1 VTAPY
6 DPAPTGLTR
15 QQKQQL
21 AAYTQQAGHL
31 RVAALRQA
39 VEEHLATAAAVHAQ
53 NPLVNLRLA
62 TAIRNVIEQV
72 LAIWDDLTPAARSWL
87 AGAILYFAKSD
98 DDEPD
103 FTSPIGFEDD
113 AEVLNACLRLAQLD
127 RLCLQPEEY
136 DDV

>member
-1 VTAPY
+1 MTNQHDY
-6 DPAPTGLTR
+6 CPTGLTR
-15 QQKQQL
+15 KQSQQL
-21 AAYTQQAGHL
+21 TVYAQQAAQL
-31 RVAALRQA
+31 TVLALRQA
-39 VEEHLATAAAVHAQ
+39 VEHHLAATTAVHAQ

-62 TAIRNVIEQV
+62 TAIRDVIEQV
-72 LAIWDDLTPAARSWL
+72 LSGWEDLTPVARTWL
-87 AGAILYFAKSD
+87 AGAMLYFAKCN

-127 RLCLQPEEY
+127 ALCLHPEDY